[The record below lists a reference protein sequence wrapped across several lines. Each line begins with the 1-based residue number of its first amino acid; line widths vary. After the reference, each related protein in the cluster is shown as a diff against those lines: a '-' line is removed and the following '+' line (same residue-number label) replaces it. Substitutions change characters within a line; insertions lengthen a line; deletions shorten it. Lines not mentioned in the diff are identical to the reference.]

1 LTAETVRFGKIRLW
15 LGAGLCLLLVSGCEL
30 RQAMYDQQK
39 FEPLEA
45 SSFYAD
51 GLSSRLPVTGTVARG
66 QLRIDRHLFAG
77 KVDGQPATA
86 LPVPLT
92 RELLERGRERYDIF
106 CSPCHDRAGQGNGM
120 IVQRGF
126 KRPPSL
132 HNPRLREAPVGYFY
146 DVITNG
152 FGAMYSYASRI
163 PVEDRW
169 AVSAYV
175 RALQVSQNVGLDQ
188 LPEEDQRRLQ

>member
-1 LTAETVRFGKIRLW
+1 LTAETVRFGKIPLW
-15 LGAGLCLLLVSGCEL
+15 LGTTLCLLLASGCEL

-39 FEPLEA
+39 YEPLEA
-45 SSFYAD
+45 SPFFAD
-51 GLSSRLPVTGTVARG
+51 GLSARQPVAGTIARG
-66 QLRIDRHLFAG
+66 QLRIDTHLFAG
-77 KVDGQPATA
+77 KVDGQPAAA

-106 CSPCHDRAGQGNGM
+106 CSPCHDRTGQGNGM

-132 HNPRLREAPVGYFY
+132 HDPRLREAPVGYFY

-175 RALQVSQNVGLDQ
+175 RTLQISQNVGLDQ

>member
-1 LTAETVRFGKIRLW
+1 LTAKTVRFGKIRLW
-15 LGAGLCLLLVSGCEL
+15 LGTGLCLLLVSGCEL

-39 FEPLEA
+39 YEPLEA
-45 SSFYAD
+45 SSFFKD
-51 GLSSRLPVTGTVARG
+51 GLSSRTPVAGTVARG
-66 QLRIDRHLFAG
+66 QLRVNTHLFAG
-77 KVDGQPATA
+77 KVDGQPATT
-86 LPVPLT
+86 LPIPLT
-92 RELLERGRERYDIF
+92 RELLERGQERYDIF
-106 CSPCHDRAGQGNGM
+106 CSPCHDRTGQGNGM
-120 IVQRGF
+120 IIQRGF

-132 HNPRLREAPVGYFY
+132 HIPRLREAPVGYFY

-152 FGAMYSYASRI
+152 FGAMYNYASRI

-175 RALQVSQNVGLDQ
+175 RTLQVSQNVGLDQ

>member
-86 LPVPLT
+86 LPVPLP